1 VKCRSPMPRP
11 MPNRRADSSAA
22 MSREES
28 PADIQLTRA
37 FIAVAIGFLLAM
49 WVLRPMCTDPNV
61 RTALP
66 ELRAL
71 SGVPT
76 LVI

>member
-1 VKCRSPMPRP
+1 MDV
-11 MPNRRADSSAA
+11 
-22 MSREES
+22 
-28 PADIQLTRA
+28 QLTRA
-37 FIAVAIGFLLAM
+37 FVAVAIGLLLAI
-49 WVLRPMCTDPNV
+49 WVLRPICVSPNV

>member
-1 VKCRSPMPRP
+1 
-11 MPNRRADSSAA
+11 MPNRRAEGGAA
-22 MSREES
+22 GSRDAAVTET
-28 PADIQLTRA
+28 QVTRA
-37 FIAVAIGFLLAM
+37 CIAVAVGLLFAL
-49 WVLRPMCTDPNV
+49 WVLRPVCMGPNV

-71 SGVPT
+71 GGVPT

>member
-1 VKCRSPMPRP
+1 MRRP
-11 MPNRRADSSAA
+11 MPNRRAEAVAA
-22 MSREES
+22 ESRDAVVTE
-28 PADIQLTRA
+28 AQVMRA
-37 FIAVAIGFLLAM
+37 CIAVAAGLLLAL
-49 WVLRPMCTDPNV
+49 WVLRPACMSPNV

-71 SGVPT
+71 GGVPT

>member
-1 VKCRSPMPRP
+1 ML
-11 MPNRRADSSAA
+11 NRRVDSSAA
-22 MSREES
+22 VGRDES
-28 PADIQLTRA
+28 PADAQLTRA
-37 FIAVAIGFLLAM
+37 FIAVAIGLLLAI
-49 WVLRPMCTDPNV
+49 WVLRPICAGPNV